1 MISKQT
7 KNETVEDLVDKFKRA
22 NGIHLID
29 FTGVTVADS
38 MRIRREFLENDAVMR
53 IAKNSLYK
61 IAMKQAGVEYEI
73 PDEVMTGQT
82 AIIFAFEDPIM
93 PARIIK
99 EQIKKFKKPIYKA
112 SVIDNQFFGEKQLTQ
127 VAALQNKQEIL
138 GSIAG
143 SLNAPASGI
152 VGSINA
158 VMRDLASLIEEVG
171 KKQAS

>member
-1 MISKQT
+1 MISKQK
-7 KNETVEDLVDKFKRA
+7 KNETVEELVDKFKRA
-22 NGIHLID
+22 AGIHLID

-38 MRIRREFLENDAVMR
+38 MRIRREFLENDSVMR

-61 IAMKQAGVEYEI
+61 IAMKQAGVEHEI

-99 EQIKKFKKPIYKA
+99 EQIQKFKKPIYKA
-112 SVIDNQFFGEKQLTQ
+112 SVIDNQFFGEKQLNQ
-127 VAALQNKQEIL
+127 VAALQNKQELL

-143 SLNAPASGI
+143 SLTAPISGI

-158 VMRDLASLIEEVG
+158 VMRDLSSLIEEVA